1 MIRRTTAVAPL
12 GGKLLAEVVAVS
24 ADVELA
30 MDALERLR
38 DTLVAKAGLFS
49 KLCHW
54 RITLES
60 SLGRSKGR

>member
-38 DTLVAKAGLFS
+38 DTLVAKVDEWTRVETD
-49 KLCHW
+49 C
-54 RITLES
+54 
-60 SLGRSKGR
+60 